1 MFLDQHVVVLCQ
13 IPIQIPKYHKNC
25 IQHMWAVENERNEI
39 DFNPLCLLKERIG
52 KEIVHLTLQKV
63 FGLFAAEVS

>member
-1 MFLDQHVVVLCQ
+1 
-13 IPIQIPKYHKNC
+13 
-25 IQHMWAVENERNEI
+25 MWAVENERNEI